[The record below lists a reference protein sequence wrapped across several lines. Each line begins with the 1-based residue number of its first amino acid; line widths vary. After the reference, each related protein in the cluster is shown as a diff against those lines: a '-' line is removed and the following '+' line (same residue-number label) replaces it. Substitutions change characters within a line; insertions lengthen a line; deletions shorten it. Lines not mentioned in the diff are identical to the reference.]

1 MIYLAPDEGK
11 TLQIDQFH
19 FVFKAGATTGSPYT
33 LAEVHVP
40 PGVSNAV
47 HRHGCEET
55 MGVLAGVLEFVD
67 DAGRTT
73 RVGAGDTIHVPSRSA
88 HGYTNVGSVLARLLV
103 VAPVAQEALF
113 DNLAANGRA

>member
-1 MIYLAPDEGK
+1 MIHLAPDEGK
-11 TLQIDQFH
+11 TLDIDQFH
-19 FVFKAGATTGSPYT
+19 FVFKAGTTTGSPYT

-55 MGVLAGVLEFVD
+55 MVVLAGELEFVD
-67 DAGRTT
+67 GAGCTT
-73 RVGAGDTIHVPSRSA
+73 RVRAGDAIHVPSHTP
-88 HGYTNVGSVLARLLV
+88 HGYTNVGSSHARLLV

-113 DNLAANGRA
+113 DGLANGRS